1 MKYTFF
7 TILWCVVAPVNGAL
21 HASPRAANKFFSG
34 HSGVPDFT
42 LRLGSD
48 TARVCN
54 SSTPG
59 TSGFIETKTDESS
72 IFFWAYE
79 SKNDPKRDP
88 VILWMT
94 GYVYA
99 HILLCSS
106 HILS

>member
-7 TILWCVVAPVNGAL
+7 TILWCAVAPVNGAL

-59 TSGFIETKTDESS
+59 TSGLIETKTDESS

-99 HILLCSS
+99 LILLCSS